1 MLLNKQDRHVMK
13 PSPLIRLLKH
23 ADDLAC
29 HAGMLV
35 AGVALLIL
43 LFLASCNVV
52 MRFFGLPLTGVYE
65 LAGFTGA
72 LIIAFGAAETQ
83 RRKGNITVDVLT
95 RHFSAPVRQ
104 VLLMINEL
112 IFSVFFSYA
121 GYYILRNAFG
131 LRRSGELSET
141 LKIPFYPMMLCVAA
155 GLFLLAVTLF
165 ISLLLRLAL
174 LKNNPG
180 EDRS

>member
-1 MLLNKQDRHVMK
+1 MK

-29 HAGMLV
+29 RAGMLA
-35 AGVALLIL
+35 AGLACLVLLV
-43 LFLASCNVV
+43 LASCNVIL
-52 MRFFGLPLTGVYE
+52 RFFGIPLTGAYE

-72 LIIAFGAAETQ
+72 LIVAFGAAETQ
-83 RRKGNITVDVLT
+83 RRKGNIVVDVLS
-95 RHFSAPVRQ
+95 RHFNAVVRQ

-121 GYYILRNAFG
+121 GYYILRNALM

-141 LKIPFYPMMLCVAA
+141 LKMPFYPVMMCVAV
-155 GLFLLAVTLF
+155 GFFLLALTMGINMVLRV
-165 ISLLLRLAL
+165 LLLRHPWPAEV
-174 LKNNPG
+174 KV
-180 EDRS
+180 